1 MAIQIGIGL
10 STIKDHIQATIEAC
24 NQARI
29 SMSQD
34 KIDLAIIFSS
44 IGFAHPGTLKTVGS
58 LLGNIPIIGCSSLA
72 IISHQGVFKHGLII
86 MLLSLPE
93 DVSLNV
99 AHVKNITAKT
109 IADDGK
115 VLGEKLLGGFKDV
128 RRDLSVIFSDGL
140 IQDSSRLLVGLQ
152 EKLGISFP
160 LVGASASDNLS
171 FQKTYL
177 YFNQEVFDNGAC
189 GILWSGKLNFGLG
202 TKHGWKPLGK
212 PRRVTK
218 SIGNIVE
225 EIDDAPAVKIYE
237 EYFAKELS
245 QLKNDL
251 RQISIL
257 YPIGIYLPGEE
268 EYLLRN
274 LSSIEENGSL
284 VLQGSVPQDCQI
296 RLMIGTKESCLNATH
311 QAVEEVKKGLLGHSL
326 DFALVFDSVSRYI
339 LLGRQ
344 ATRELQIIKE
354 GLGKDTPIIGLYTY
368 GEQAPL
374 RATSYLGKTYFH
386 NQTVTILGMG
396 G

>member
-1 MAIQIGIGL
+1 MTIQIGVGL
-10 STIKDHIQATIEAC
+10 STTKNYIQATIEAC
-24 NQARI
+24 NQAKI
-29 SMSQD
+29 SMSYD
-34 KIDLAIIFSS
+34 KIDLAIVFSS
-44 IGFAHPGTLKTVGS
+44 IEFAHPGTLKTIGS

-72 IISHQGVFKHGLII
+72 IISNQGIFKHGLII
-86 MLLSLPE
+86 ILLSLSPE
-93 DVSLNV
+93 TNLNV
-99 AHVKNITAKT
+99 AHVQNITPET
-109 IADDGK
+109 IVDAGMA
-115 VLGEKLLGGFKDV
+115 LGEKLLRGFRDV
-128 RRDLSVIFSDGL
+128 RRNLSVIFSDGM
-140 IQDSSRLLVGLQ
+140 IQDSSGLLVGLQ

-189 GILWSGKLNFGLG
+189 GILWGGKLNFGLG

-212 PRRVTK
+212 PRSVTK
-218 SIGNIVE
+218 STGNIVK
-225 EIDDAPAVKIYE
+225 EIDGAPAVKIYE
-237 EYFAKELS
+237 EYFAKELP

-251 RQISIL
+251 KHISIL
-257 YPIGIYLPGEE
+257 YPIGIYIPGEE

-284 VLQGSVPQDCQI
+284 VFQGSVPEHCQI

-311 QAVEEVKKGLLGHSL
+311 QAVEEAKKNLLGHPI
-326 DFALVFDSVSRYI
+326 DFALVFNSVSRYI

-344 ATRELQIIKE
+344 ANRELQIIKE
-354 GLGKDTPIIGLYTY
+354 GLGKNTPIIGIYTY

-386 NQTVTILGMG
+386 NQTFTILGIG